1 MGDIL
6 MTEDKTKKAKAPSKK
21 ELMREVESL
30 DTSKRFDYTSLART
44 NIANIM
50 AVRDL
55 LKG

>member
-1 MGDIL
+1 
-6 MTEDKTKKAKAPSKK
+6 MTEDKIKKAKTPSKK
-21 ELMREVESL
+21 ELMREVEQL
-30 DTSKRFDYTSLART
+30 DKNGLFDITSLSRT

>member
-1 MGDIL
+1 

-30 DTSKRFDYTSLART
+30 DPSKRFDYTSLART

>member
-6 MTEDKTKKAKAPSKK
+6 MTEDKTKKAKTPAKK
-21 ELMREVESL
+21 ELMREVEQL
-30 DTSKRFDYTSLART
+30 DSKGLFDITSLSRT

>member
-1 MGDIL
+1 
-6 MTEDKTKKAKAPSKK
+6 MTEDKTKKANNTSKK
-21 ELMREVESL
+21 ELMREVEQL
-30 DTSKRFDYTSLART
+30 DSKGLFDITSLSRT

>member
-6 MTEDKTKKAKAPSKK
+6 MTEDKTKKAKTPSKK
-21 ELMREVESL
+21 ELMREVEQL
-30 DTSKRFDYTSLART
+30 DSKGLFDITSLSRT

>member
-6 MTEDKTKKAKAPSKK
+6 MTEDKTKKAKTPSKK
-21 ELMREVESL
+21 ELMREVEQL
-30 DTSKRFDYTSLART
+30 DNEGLFDYTSLART

-50 AVRDL
+50 AVREL

>member
-1 MGDIL
+1 

-44 NIANIM
+44 NIAKIM